1 VAVRFVWDDRKAVH
15 NRRKHGVSFEEAITT
30 FTDALSSTIPDPDHS
45 VNEELFLLR
54 GLSEQGSFTRDCLHR
69 AR

>member
-30 FTDALSSTIPDPDHS
+30 FTDALSITIPDPDHS
-45 VNEELFLLR
+45 VNEERFLLL
-54 GLSEQGSFTRDCLHR
+54 GLSEQGRLLVRRSV
-69 AR
+69 

>member
-30 FTDALSSTIPDPDHS
+30 FTDALSITIPDADHS

-54 GLSEQGSFTRDCLHR
+54 GLSEQGRLLVRRSV
-69 AR
+69 

>member
-30 FTDALSSTIPDPDHS
+30 FTDALSITIPDPDHS
-45 VNEELFLLR
+45 VNEERFLLF
-54 GLSEQGSFTRDCLHR
+54 GLSEQGRLLVRRSV
-69 AR
+69 